1 MSRKGNCY
9 DNAPM
14 ESFFGTLKNELV
26 HHRRYNTRK
35 EAIKDITEYIEVFY
49 NRLRPQ
55 QRLNYLSP
63 SEFLKEFYAM
73 RKAA

>member
-1 MSRKGNCY
+1 
-9 DNAPM
+9 M

-49 NRLRPQ
+49 DMLRPQ

-63 SEFLKEFYAM
+63 CEFLKEFYAM
-73 RKAA
+73 RNPGSTVLGKRFGDC